1 MDVAVGA
8 QTPAQSESAGAGAGV
23 GKTVQHPAARR
34 WQTPA
39 AIACGLVMLAATVE
53 IVLDASLEHS
63 QLVPPQPHIATWLQ
77 ALGGE
82 RLGYR
87 VFLIALLAFTAA
99 YACLLLV
106 LNARIRAR
114 ARSTSVETSTSAS
127 TSVETSISPSVGT
140 STSAETPASAEGS
153 ASTSIETYTSAEVSA
168 STSTE
173 RRIAAWSIALVAAL
187 NLIVFAGPV
196 LISTDV
202 FSYIAYVRMGVVHGV
217 NPYLHGPQTIA
228 GDPVFKYVG
237 QDWVRVATAYGPLY
251 TLITYPLG
259 YLGVVGAVWG
269 MKVYALIASAI
280 TLVLTWRVAQRRGLD
295 RVFALV
301 AVGANPLYVI
311 YALGG
316 AHNDLIM
323 LALMMGA
330 VALTLGRSGGAAAGE
345 TVEAAGGGSVEGGA
359 GSGAGF
365 AEEGGPG
372 GASRQREA
380 WAGALVVI
388 GGLVKATVAVLL
400 PFMIVG
406 RRRLAPAI
414 GGLAA
419 LVLGGLAGYLVFG
432 IHGIDVVSALN
443 RDSAFVSTDS
453 FPNELAHLVGKP
465 GVFPVDH
472 DALKAA
478 LALVGLYLLWRTWRG
493 YDWVAASGWTLLAI
507 DVTSTWLLAWYI
519 LWSLPLAVVTRDRRL
534 LYATLVVQ
542 LLFIVH
548 QTAPLWAPVK

>member
-106 LNARIRAR
+106 LNARIHAR

-330 VALTLGRSGGAAAGE
+330 VALTLGRSGGAAAG
-345 TVEAAGGGSVEGGA
+345 GGSVEGGA

-372 GASRQREA
+372 GASRQHEA